1 MICLNR
7 SSRPKMFCKK
17 GVLKNFA
24 KFTGKYLYQSLFLIN
39 FGQVFSCE
47 FWEIFK
53 NTSGVFVENLR
64 WLLLLKF
71 ACIRNEIW
79 RRSFCKNHII
89 IEKERLQ
96 ESSRLLFL
104 WFLIDLNCF
113 LILINHKKI
122 PSHGRYTQKQSP
134 SGVL

>member
-24 KFTGKYLYQSLFLIN
+24 KFTGKYLYQSLFFLIKKKTLVS
-39 FGQVFSCE
+39 GVSD
-47 FWEIFK
+47 
-53 NTSGVFVENLR
+53 SGVFVENLR

-113 LILINHKKI
+113 LILINHKK
-122 PSHGRYTQKQSP
+122 PLSHGRYTQKQSP
-134 SGVL
+134 SSVV